1 VAEHD
6 AQGDQRSVA
15 AAGQRLAIQL
25 VDVEKSFVGQK
36 VLDKVNLAIP
46 EGRTTVI
53 TGASGQGKSVILKHM
68 LGLVRPDRGNVLV
81 FGQDIA
87 KLSKKELRTVR
98 TSFGVLFQNV
108 ALFDSMTVYDNVA
121 LPLRERTD
129 ASEAEI
135 RASVEEK
142 LGMMDLVGADD
153 KYPAQLSGGM
163 QKRVGLARA
172 LALDPKVVFFDEPTT
187 GLDAKRSSELYRLF
201 YRTQQQLGY
210 TAVIVSHDV
219 PKIFKL
225 SDYVTLLADK
235 VIQGC
240 MPPEEFQRSQNPV
253 IRAFVETTMG
263 TIYSSEREEMNHYE

>member
-6 AQGDQRSVA
+6 AQGTQWPVVA
-15 AAGQRLAIQL
+15 AGAKVAIQL
-25 VDVEKSFVGQK
+25 QDVEKSFAGQK
-36 VLDKVNLAIP
+36 VLDRVNLAVP
-46 EGRTTVI
+46 EGKTTVI
-53 TGASGQGKSVILKHM
+53 IGASGQGKSVILKHM
-68 LGLVRPDRGNVLV
+68 LGLMRPDRGKVLV
-81 FGQDIA
+81 FGKDIA
-87 KLSKKELRTVR
+87 KLGKKELREVR
-98 TSFGVLFQNV
+98 THFGVLFQNV

-129 ASEAEI
+129 ASEEEI
-135 RASVEEK
+135 RANVEEK
-142 LGMMDLVGADD
+142 LAMMDLVGADD

-172 LALDPKVVFFDEPTT
+172 LALNPNVVFFDEPTT

-201 YRTQQQLGY
+201 YRTQRQLGY

-225 SDYVTLLADK
+225 SDYVTLLQDK

-240 MPPEEFQRSQNPV
+240 MPPEEFQRSQHPV

-263 TIYSSEREEMNHYE
+263 TIYSSEREEMNHDA